1 MSWELLGPSLVVLF
15 ELLVFVA
22 TVAFIYYFAREPAPV
37 DETSQPSQPA
47 TAEPGYVP
55 PHAA

>member
-22 TVAFIYYFAREPAPV
+22 TVAFIY
-37 DETSQPSQPA
+37 TNQPESPLVSS
-47 TAEPGYVP
+47 EG
-55 PHAA
+55 

>member
-22 TVAFIYYFAREPAPV
+22 TVAFIYYFAREPAPIEESPQQAQSPV
-37 DETSQPSQPA
+37 V
-47 TAEPGYVP
+47 EPGHVP